1 MGLFSSLQEA
11 LNSDIVYKFNSL
23 YDNHYRGTKFF
34 YEYATRISPGNF
46 GIYPR
51 EWHPTPVLLP
61 GKSHGRKS
69 LVRRSPWDR

>member
-51 EWHPTPVLLP
+51 DYGPFSRNMEYKAKKLLDEYIMR
-61 GKSHGRKS
+61 HY
-69 LVRRSPWDR
+69 